1 METSPIDALNQ
12 MFQSQ
17 QHTIER
23 LEESLAQRVL
33 QLEDVGWTPLNTNP
47 DRDGP
52 DLDLLKTVTPRLRDL
67 AATNPLHVRGAQ
79 LRHAYIF
86 GRGVNFTGLTPKTRE
101 AVENQYNKTALFSV
115 QAYSTINAAK
125 FTDGNLFLLR
135 DEDTNILSLVP
146 LREIT
151 GVVTDGDD
159 NSKVRY
165 FQRTWTS
172 NDQERIVWYPV
183 SRYKKSFI
191 GRGKRGKLPKTIN
204 KNPVAQRTVIY
215 HETTKRQV
223 GWTFGVPDSLAAV
236 VHSAAYSEYLADNS
250 KLSKALMQI
259 AWSISTASRP
269 AAKNAAYQVARNDGA
284 GGTAVLGGGNQLSS
298 VGVPS
303 AQVNYNNGQPLAAMV
318 ASSFG
323 VPVIALLS
331 SPGAT
336 GGSYGAASTLDEPTR
351 NGMRAEQDSWTAFF
365 EEILRDMGSPD
376 ASVQFPN
383 ITQDPTYREA
393 QTLANG
399 YIMGA
404 IHQDEYRDAF
414 LNLVDVERLHPT
426 PPKPDEFNNG
436 KTPDYTGEDSD
447 PLARQGNSGAVPGGV
462 NQGETDHSADDEGT
476 V

>member
-1 METSPIDALNQ
+1 MDVNPIESLNQ
-12 MFQSQ
+12 MFQNQ

-33 QLEDVGWTPLNTNP
+33 QLDDIGWTPLNPNSEDEGISLET
-47 DRDGP
+47 
-52 DLDLLKTVTPRLRDL
+52 LKNVTPRLRDM

-86 GRGVNFTGLTPKTRE
+86 GRGVNFTGLSDKTRE
-101 AVENQYNKTALFSV
+101 IIENPYNQAALFSV
-115 QAYSTINAAK
+115 QAYATINAAK
-125 FTDGNLFLLR
+125 FTDGNLFVLR
-135 DEDTNILSLVP
+135 DEDTNILTLVP

-151 GVVTDGDD
+151 GFVTDPDD

-165 FQRTWTS
+165 FQRTWTA
-172 NDQERIVWYPV
+172 NEKERVAWYPL
-183 SRYKKSFI
+183 SRYKKSII

-204 KNPVAQRTVIY
+204 KAEVAQRTVIY

-236 VHSAAYSEYLADNS
+236 VHSAAYSEYLADSS
-250 KLSKALMQI
+250 KLSKALMRI
-259 AWSISTASRP
+259 AWSISTASKSG
-269 AAKNAAYQVARNDGA
+269 AKNASVQVAQPGSA
-284 GGTAVLGGGNQLSS
+284 GGTAVMGGHQLSG

-303 AQVNYNNGQPLAAMV
+303 AQVNYNNGQPIAAMV

-351 NGMRAEQDSWTAFF
+351 NGMRAEQDSWTNFF
-365 EEILRDMGSPD
+365 VEILRDTGSPE
-376 ASVQFPN
+376 ASAQFPN

-393 QTLANG
+393 QTLTNG

-404 IHQDEYRDAF
+404 IHQDEYRNSF
-414 LNLVDVERLHPT
+414 LNLVDVERLHT
-426 PPKPDEFNNG
+426 EVPKPDEFNSG
-436 KTPDYTGEDSD
+436 KSADYTGDEETSD
-447 PLARQGNSGAVPGGV
+447 PIARQGNTGAVPGG
-462 NQGETDHSADDEGT
+462 NDQGVTNHDNDG